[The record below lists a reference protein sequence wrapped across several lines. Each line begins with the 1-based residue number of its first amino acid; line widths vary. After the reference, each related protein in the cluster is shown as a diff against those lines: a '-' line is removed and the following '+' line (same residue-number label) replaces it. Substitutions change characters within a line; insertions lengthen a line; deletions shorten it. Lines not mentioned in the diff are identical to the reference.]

1 MAYVS
6 FITLGVDNLDRA
18 TRFYEALGWRRSAA
32 SVDGEISF
40 MVGGAV
46 VLGLFGR
53 QALADD
59 ARVEPEVAGRHGNV
73 ALASNVASEEAV
85 DELLAQAARA
95 GGEITKPGQRVF
107 WGGYSGYF
115 RDPDGH
121 LWEVA
126 HNPGFELLDDGRI
139 VLPEEGDG

>member
-6 FITLGVDNLDRA
+6 FITLGVGDLDRA
-18 TRFYEALGWRRSAA
+18 TRFYEALGWRRSPA
-32 SVDGEISF
+32 SVDDEISF

-53 QALADD
+53 EALAED
-59 ARVEPEVAGRHGNV
+59 AQVELEPSGRHGNV

-85 DELLAQAARA
+85 DELLARAARA

-115 RDPDGH
+115 RDLDGH

-139 VLPEEGDG
+139 GLPDR